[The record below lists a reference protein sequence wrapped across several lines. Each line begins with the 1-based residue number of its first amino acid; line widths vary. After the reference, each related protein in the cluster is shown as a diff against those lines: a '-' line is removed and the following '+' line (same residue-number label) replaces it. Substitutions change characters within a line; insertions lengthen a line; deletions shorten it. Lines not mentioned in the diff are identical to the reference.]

1 MKGTKTPQKTTK
13 NEVFERKLHLGRL
26 EFLLGAEA
34 SADPAPPALDD
45 AVFEFIT
52 DKIKRLCFFLL
63 CFSPINFEI
72 KNKYTNPQNLDPIL

>member
-52 DKIKRLCFFLL
+52 DQKKKRTVFYYSFF
-63 CFSPINFEI
+63 F
-72 KNKYTNPQNLDPIL
+72 Q

>member
-1 MKGTKTPQKTTK
+1 MGTHERNQNPTKTTK

-26 EFLLGAEA
+26 EFLLGAEG

-52 DKIKRLCFFLL
+52 DQKKKGSV
-63 CFSPINFEI
+63 FS
-72 KNKYTNPQNLDPIL
+72 YSVSLQ

>member
-52 DKIKRLCFFLL
+52 DQKNKKALFFLTL
-63 CFSPINFEI
+63 FLS
-72 KNKYTNPQNLDPIL
+72 NKF